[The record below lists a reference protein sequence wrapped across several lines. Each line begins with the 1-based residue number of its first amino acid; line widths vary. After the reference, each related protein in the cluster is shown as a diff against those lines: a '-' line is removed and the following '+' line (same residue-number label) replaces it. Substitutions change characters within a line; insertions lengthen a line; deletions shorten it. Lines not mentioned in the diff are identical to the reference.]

1 MIPIRRLTVLAAVLA
16 CAMPAF
22 AQTLPPPQNVVQLSA
37 DAQAEV
43 QQDMLSMVLTT
54 TKEGANPAT
63 VQAQLKTALDAAL
76 GLARSEA
83 RAGQMDVQTGNFSLS
98 PRYSKEGR
106 IASWQGTAELVL
118 EGRDFDRITST
129 AGRINTMTLGRV
141 GFGLSREQRVKAEAD
156 VQLRAIE
163 NFKAKA
169 TTLARGFGFSNY
181 TLREVSV
188 NSSDSSPMPRPR
200 MMAMAAKSMEADS
213 AVPVEAGK
221 STVIVNVS
229 GSIQLQ

>member
-1 MIPIRRLTVLAAVLA
+1 MTPIRRLSILAAVLA
-16 CAMPAF
+16 CAMPVL
-22 AQTLPPPQNVVQLSA
+22 AQTLPPPQNVIQLSA

-43 QQDMLSMVLTT
+43 QQDLLNMVLTT
-54 TKEGANPAT
+54 TKEGANPAA

-76 GLARSEA
+76 GLARGEA
-83 RAGQMDVQTGNFSLS
+83 RAGQMDVRTGNFSLS

-129 AGRINTMTLGRV
+129 AGRISTMTLGRV
-141 GFGLSREQRVKAEAD
+141 GFGLSREQRLKAEAD
-156 VQLRAIE
+156 VQLQAIE

-169 TTLARGFGFSNY
+169 ATLARGFGFSSY

-188 NSSDSSPMPRPR
+188 NSSDSSPMPVPR
-200 MMAMAAKSMEADS
+200 MMAMAARAMEAD
-213 AVPVEAGK
+213 APVPVEAGK
-221 STVIVNVS
+221 STVVVNIS
-229 GSIQLQ
+229 GSVQLQ